1 MVTWLIRR
9 LLHSHRWPS
18 LANFTIARNFAVN
31 FYSEEPGEPAAA
43 LGAALAAGAGVR
55 QRRGL
60 RRARLVPVLAVRGRL
75 GWY

>member
-1 MVTWLIRR
+1 MVTRLIRR
-9 LLHSHRWPS
+9 PHLWPT
-18 LANFTIARNFAVN
+18 LAKFTIARNFAIN
-31 FYSEEPGEPAAA
+31 FYWKEPGEPTAA